1 MSFYFSSFFHR
12 VNMLH
17 GVSIVESSVD
27 WTFFRWFV
35 YKQIIF
41 TENPSTQPH
50 EMQQPHFISSLS
62 SRTLVQFTSMIQSI
76 SLHIE
81 TLLLFLLLHEF
92 IFEKHFDQL
101 NSKCECHWIW
111 HRWMISV
118 QSKRINEENRKERYL
133 NGGNKHD
140 STFFSF
146 DCFRSFVDYP
156 DCCTDES
163 ERMVCVI
170 GAVET
175 RWWQKKMLHDLE
187 LSRCLSYFPYF
198 FILILMIVSVGY
210 WSHIFKGWTIDS
222 KLRYSLDDR
231 CQWPK
236 YKIMSFVS
244 LISFGV
250 KESCTRLTQPTHRLP
265 TEQKIWRCSINNSFR
280 PFW

>member
-62 SRTLVQFTSMIQSI
+62 SRTLVQFTSIIQSI

-118 QSKRINEENRKERYL
+118 QSKRINGETRKKRYL
-133 NGGNKHD
+133 NGGKKHD
-140 STFFSF
+140 STFFFFGLFSF
-146 DCFRSFVDYP
+146 LRRLSWLLQRWKWTYGLCDWRSRDTMMTKKKCYMIWNSAV
-156 DCCTDES
+156 
-163 ERMVCVI
+163 VC
-170 GAVET
+170 
-175 RWWQKKMLHDLE
+175 
-187 LSRCLSYFPYF
+187 
-198 FILILMIVSVGY
+198 
-210 WSHIFKGWTIDS
+210 HIFRI
-222 KLRYSLDDR
+222 SL
-231 CQWPK
+231 
-236 YKIMSFVS
+236 F
-244 LISFGV
+244 F
-250 KESCTRLTQPTHRLP
+250 
-265 TEQKIWRCSINNSFR
+265 F
-280 PFW
+280 